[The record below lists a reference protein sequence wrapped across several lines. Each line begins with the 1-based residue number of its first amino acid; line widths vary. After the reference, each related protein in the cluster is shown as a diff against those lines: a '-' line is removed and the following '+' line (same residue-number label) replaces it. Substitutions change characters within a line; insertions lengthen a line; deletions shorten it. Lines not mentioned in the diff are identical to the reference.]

1 MMKKYLIIILIL
13 SVSCNSNVESNS
25 EWINLF
31 DGSSKDGWIGRDGSD
46 LHSGWKIIDSVLT
59 LNKQGADDYIKTD
72 IIYGSEMFD
81 NFELYVEWKI
91 PVGGNSGIFYHI
103 QENNGG
109 SPEYQLIDDINYASI
124 HDLEPYNKSVGF
136 ENPSKLHPLQQ
147 TASDYGMY
155 EANSKIK
162 VFNPAGEWNSSRIIF
177 TEKEVEYWLNG
188 KKVLSFTPWSDD
200 WYERKNSG
208 MYRDNKDYG
217 ESRTGYI
224 GFQDYGDDLW
234 LRNIKIRKL

>member
-1 MMKKYLIIILIL
+1 
-13 SVSCNSNVESNS
+13 
-25 EWINLF
+25 
-31 DGSSKDGWIGRDGSD
+31 
-46 LHSGWKIIDSVLT
+46 
-59 LNKQGADDYIKTD
+59 
-72 IIYGSEMFD
+72 
-81 NFELYVEWKI
+81 
-91 PVGGNSGIFYHI
+91 
-103 QENNGG
+103 
-109 SPEYQLIDDINYASI
+109 
-124 HDLEPYNKSVGF
+124 
-136 ENPSKLHPLQQ
+136 
-147 TASDYGMY
+147 MY

>member
-1 MMKKYLIIILIL
+1 MKKYLIIILIL
-13 SVSCNSNVESNS
+13 SVSCNSSVESNS

-31 DGSSKDGWIGRDGSD
+31 DGSSKDGWIARDGSD

-155 EANSKIK
+155 EANSKSK
-162 VFNPAGEWNSSRIIF
+162 VFNPAGAWNSSSIISTAKA
-177 TEKEVEYWLNG
+177 TEKLI
-188 KKVLSFTPWSDD
+188 L
-200 WYERKNSG
+200 
-208 MYRDNKDYG
+208 KDYDI
-217 ESRTGYI
+217 T
-224 GFQDYGDDLW
+224 
-234 LRNIKIRKL
+234 